1 MRRVI
6 LPAVIALLCSAFFG
20 QERAPETTAPLPE
33 RETQV
38 VLPVGELLPE
48 PVNSTFSAPQS
59 G

>member
-20 QERAPETTAPLPE
+20 QRAPETAAPLLD
-33 RETQV
+33 RETQL
-38 VLPVGELLPE
+38 VLPVGDLLAG
-48 PVNSTFSAPQS
+48 PVNSTCSVPQS